1 MAQVVVSKINKV
13 FDNGFHAVKDA
24 EFIAEDKEFVVLVG
38 PSGCG
43 KTTLLRLISGLE
55 EITTGEIKIGEKV
68 VNNVAPKDRD
78 IAMVFQN
85 YALYPHMTVYD
96 NMAFALKLRKEPKE
110 VINKKVMDAAKLL
123 GIESMLER
131 KPKQLSGGQR
141 QRVALGRAIVR
152 KPSVFLFDEPLSN
165 LDAKLR
171 VQMRAEIIKLH
182 KTLET
187 TMIYVTHDQV
197 EAMTMADKIVVM
209 KDGVIQ
215 QIDSPLNLYNDPV
228 NLFVAG
234 FIGSPAINQLEGKL
248 IENEGRIFFSDGDVT
263 LRIDDERK
271 ESLKNHIN
279 KEVVL
284 GVRPEDLYDSDYD
297 DLAESPEK
305 IVAHCEIVEPMGNEF
320 VVFLSTKHAKLT
332 ARFDPKKMPKVDED
346 IKITIDMKKV
356 RMFDKESELAL
367 F

>member
-1 MAQVVVSKINKV
+1 M
-13 FDNGFHAVKDA
+13 
-24 EFIAEDKEFVVLVG
+24 
-38 PSGCG
+38 
-43 KTTLLRLISGLE
+43 
-55 EITTGEIKIGEKV
+55 
-68 VNNVAPKDRD
+68 
-78 IAMVFQN
+78 
-85 YALYPHMTVYD
+85 
-96 NMAFALKLRKEPKE
+96 
-110 VINKKVMDAAKLL
+110 
-123 GIESMLER
+123 
-131 KPKQLSGGQR
+131 
-141 QRVALGRAIVR
+141 
-152 KPSVFLFDEPLSN
+152 
-165 LDAKLR
+165 
-171 VQMRAEIIKLH
+171 
-182 KTLET
+182 
-187 TMIYVTHDQV
+187 
-197 EAMTMADKIVVM
+197 
-209 KDGVIQ
+209 
-215 QIDSPLNLYNDPV
+215 
-228 NLFVAG
+228 
-234 FIGSPAINQLEGKL
+234 EGKL